1 VDESSMDVEQQE
13 EVEDEVEDTYE
24 DTHFHKENDG
34 SEGEEED
41 KEDKA
46 IIEKDFK
53 LNTEVVNCEEN
64 TEESDE
70 TLTIEMNQMKP

>member
-1 VDESSMDVEQQE
+1 MDVEQQE
-13 EVEDEVEDTYE
+13 EAEDELEDTYE
-24 DTHFHKENDG
+24 DAQFHKENDG
-34 SEGEEED
+34 SEEEEED

-53 LNTEVVNCEEN
+53 LNVEVVHCEEN

-70 TLTIEMNQMKP
+70 TLTID

>member
-1 VDESSMDVEQQE
+1 MDVEQQE
-13 EVEDEVEDTYE
+13 EAEDELEDTYE
-24 DTHFHKENDG
+24 DAQFHKENDG

-41 KEDKA
+41 KEEKA

-53 LNTEVVNCEEN
+53 LNVEVVNCEEN

-70 TLTIEMNQMKP
+70 TLTIE